1 MWYQEWWGVYDIL
14 HKEIILSEWRTEIT
28 RQTTKKTETSLKADF
43 AMSPVWFWPLHWR
56 HQYSTQLSAGTA
68 TWERELT
75 ETVTHL
81 ITNAF
86 CWSWNSL
93 SSVVHRSSS
102 RKPKERTSEMNS
114 CVYVNGI
121 QPGTGVL
128 NHSLPKQD
136 NGLLARDRVQQDQKT
151 TCGARPC
158 RCDEEKLD
166 GRLTIKLG
174 E

>member
-1 MWYQEWWGVYDIL
+1 
-14 HKEIILSEWRTEIT
+14 
-28 RQTTKKTETSLKADF
+28 
-43 AMSPVWFWPLHWR
+43 
-56 HQYSTQLSAGTA
+56 
-68 TWERELT
+68 
-75 ETVTHL
+75 
-81 ITNAF
+81 
-86 CWSWNSL
+86 
-93 SSVVHRSSS
+93 
-102 RKPKERTSEMNS
+102 MNS

-136 NGLLARDRVQQDQKT
+136 SGLLARDRVQQDQKT

-174 E
+174 EIRDTLGPGNQIHEDSYRPK